1 LGTDRSDLQLPN
13 INQKEEA
20 MGVASLDTEIK
31 DLLMNTNEEFKRLAL
46 QHHSYSQKLEQLS
59 SQHFLTEAEKL
70 EEVQLKKKKLLLK
83 DQMHAMISQYRKEM
97 KQVHSPKS

>member
-1 LGTDRSDLQLPN
+1 
-13 INQKEEA
+13 
-20 MGVASLDTEIK
+20 MGIAALDTEIK

-59 SQHFLTEAEKL
+59 SQHFLSEAEKL
-70 EEVQLKKKKLLLK
+70 EEVQPKKKKLLLK

-97 KQVHSPKS
+97 KPEQVSKS